1 MPSNHLNEQLPLLR
15 GRRVAQSIRII
26 FFFPELRQEVEITPA
41 PHFTDK
47 KLGPNY
53 LVSQKML
60 HSMKN
65 EGKTENR

>member
-1 MPSNHLNEQLPLLR
+1 MARASELF
-15 GRRVAQSIRII
+15 